1 MPNETSERIVK
12 IRIGLPLQNCKI
24 IQTDGAVG
32 SRVTISKIKIEVQRT
47 VFKTIWRMG
56 STLPRTVYGIPT
68 ETIDKWIRGKALR
81 YNLTFSSRIQFP
93 AEYNRLAFHYQGDP
107 PFSSNSETRSSSSI
121 CSVTSNKRFCSH
133 SPQTNPTYSMVA
145 PSAPAATPSSVQIG

>member
-1 MPNETSERIVK
+1 MPNQTSERIVK

-32 SRVTISKIKIEVQRT
+32 SRVTISKIKIEIQRT

-81 YNLTFSSRIQFP
+81 YNLTFSSRIQ
-93 AEYNRLAFHYQGDP
+93 L
-107 PFSSNSETRSSSSI
+107 SSI
-121 CSVTSNKRFCSH
+121 PLSRR
-133 SPQTNPTYSMVA
+133 
-145 PSAPAATPSSVQIG
+145 PALFFQFRDPKLELHLLCHL

>member
-12 IRIGLPLQNCKI
+12 IRIGMPLQNCKI
-24 IQTDGAVG
+24 TQTDGVIG
-32 SRVTISKIKIEVQRT
+32 SRVTISKVKIEIKRT

-81 YNLTFSSRIQFP
+81 YNLIFSSRIQ
-93 AEYNRLAFHYQGDP
+93 L
-107 PFSSNSETRSSSSI
+107 
-121 CSVTSNKRFCSH
+121 
-133 SPQTNPTYSMVA
+133 
-145 PSAPAATPSSVQIG
+145 SSVSRSRRPALFFQFRDPKLELHLLCHLQQEILFPLAPNEPHIQHGRAQRSRSDAE